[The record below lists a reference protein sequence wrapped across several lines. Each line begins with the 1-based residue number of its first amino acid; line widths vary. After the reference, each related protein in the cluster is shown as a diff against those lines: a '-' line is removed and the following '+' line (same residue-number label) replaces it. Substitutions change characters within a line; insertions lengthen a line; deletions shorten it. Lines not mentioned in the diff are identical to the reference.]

1 MEGFLLSQSWLGHKE
16 HRNVRIQPNK
26 TTPFHP
32 RSSFRFEGGLTSII
46 EKIKF
51 RKVNNTFQQ
60 KLRKDITK
68 IKNDNH
74 LLIPADKTNNY
85 YKLKSEQYETLLIK
99 AYRKNTRSLLRQQSR
114 ISQERTKIL
123 RSD

>member
-1 MEGFLLSQSWLGHKE
+1 MDIRNKETYGFNSTRPPHFIPELKE
-16 HRNVRIQPNK
+16 
-26 TTPFHP
+26 
-32 RSSFRFEGGLTSII
+32 FEDGLTSII

-51 RKVNNTFQQ
+51 RKVYNTFQQ

-85 YKLKSEQYETLLIK
+85 YKLNSEQYETLLNK
-99 AYRKNTRSLLRQQSR
+99 SYRKSTRSLPRQQSR
-114 ISQERTKIL
+114 TSQERTKTL